1 MTGVEA
7 SKLFVAPHGDP
18 LPRGRN
24 VARLYLALHHFRPL
38 EKAFAY
44 SPSAEEWCSAHGQ
57 QTRHFRPLEKAFA
70 YSPSAEEW
78 CEESSNKKTQEEKPR

>member
-44 SPSAEEWCSAHGQ
+44 SPSAEEWC
-57 QTRHFRPLEKAFA
+57 
-70 YSPSAEEW
+70 
-78 CEESSNKKTQEEKPR
+78 EESSNKKTQEEKPR

>member
-7 SKLFVAPHGDP
+7 SKLFVAPHG
-18 LPRGRN
+18 
-24 VARLYLALHHFRPL
+24 
-38 EKAFAY
+38 
-44 SPSAEEWCSAHGQ
+44 EWCSAHGQ